1 MAEQPPSAIPSTQ
14 KQNESLAYGRGV
26 WISYKVDFRS
36 RVRSSLHSVA
46 RFLRIMS
53 QSSSEPMEEFNGL
66 KEDVG
71 FDHVEG
77 FCTSLSNL
85 YKSAATHSI
94 DQSRWKVTRI
104 STFKSTGGVQ
114 HESLVVEVV
123 CGRVIVYLRIER
135 KLHKSGIGKLFSRRK
150 SSKAS
155 PKTQT
160 SDDSDPSPDSTTY
173 PRDATRP
180 TPTRPTSKI
189 ASDEITYSGV
199 FTNVVSF
206 NGEEWVDAVE
216 FPEGK
221 QLSLPQI
228 AVLARCVNSLGRT
241 YNLVSENCYWFAHV
255 MVETAKLIQPDFK
268 PSTDS
273 RISKKKRGTWSGFLT
288 TEKPTPELIEQAKFT
303 YDRKW
308 EAFNKDIYDTINNEN
323 SEIYQKERQKRQE
336 AERLIAEKEKQEKEE
351 RRKREEAERLGA
363 EKDEE
368 IKRLRAE
375 LAASQAANGANTVT
389 SSSS

>member
-46 RFLRIMS
+46 QFLRIMS
-53 QSSSEPMEEFNGL
+53 RPSIEPMEEFNGL
-66 KEDVG
+66 KEAVG

-85 YKSAATHSI
+85 YKSAATYSI
-94 DQSRWKVTRI
+94 DRNRWKVTRI
-104 STFKSTGGVQ
+104 STFKSTRGVE
-114 HESLVVEVV
+114 HESLVAEVV
-123 CGRVIVYLRIER
+123 CGRMIVYLRIER
-135 KLHKSGIGKLFSRRK
+135 KLHKSQVGKLFSSGK
-150 SSKAS
+150 SSKES
-155 PKTQT
+155 PKPQS
-160 SDDSDPSPDSTTY
+160 SDDSDPSPDSATY
-173 PRDATRP
+173 PRDDTRP
-180 TPTRPTSKI
+180 TPTRSTSKI
-189 ASDEITYSGV
+189 ASDEITYSKA
-199 FTNVVSF
+199 FTSVVSYKR
-206 NGEEWVDAVE
+206 EEWVDAIE

-241 YNLVSENCYWFAHV
+241 YNLVGENCYWFAHV
-255 MVETAKLIQPDFK
+255 MVETAKLIQTGFE

-273 RISKKKRGTWSGFLT
+273 KISKKKRGSWGDFLT
-288 TEKPTPELIEQAKFT
+288 TKKPTPELIEQAKST

-323 SEIYQKERQKRQE
+323 SEIYQKERQKREE
-336 AERLIAEKEKQEKEE
+336 AEKQEKEE
-351 RRKREEAERLGA
+351 RQKREEAERKHEEA
-363 EKDEE
+363 ERLAAKKEE
-368 IKRLRAE
+368 ENKTLRAQ
-375 LAASQAANGANTVT
+375 LAAALAANGAN
-389 SSSS
+389 SSS